1 MANDEHLAILQQGV
15 EVWNAWREEHP
26 NVEADLRKANLEGAN
41 LQGANLEEADL
52 RRAYL
57 HGAYLHGA
65 DLSWADLSWADL
77 SWAILYG
84 ADLTR
89 ANLEGANLSGADLT
103 RANLEGAYLQGAK
116 LDETNMREAWIGW
129 TVFVALDLRD
139 VQGLDT
145 VEHVG
150 PSSIGIDTLYRSQG
164 DIPEA
169 FLRGC
174 GVPDSMIEYAHALVA
189 AERPIDYYSAFISY
203 SSKDE
208 ALAKRLHADLQAA
221 GVRCWYAP
229 HDLPIGA
236 RIRVGIDEAI
246 RLHDKLLLLL
256 SKHSVASD
264 WVEKE
269 VETAMEQERRQ
280 KRTVLFPI
288 RLDTAV
294 MRVESGWPAD
304 VRRGRNIGD
313 FCKWKQHNR
322 YQEAF
327 TRLLRDLKAK
337 DRGELGE

>member
-1 MANDEHLAILQQGV
+1 MANDEHLAILRQGV
-15 EVWNAWREEHP
+15 EVWNKWRKEHP
-26 NVEADLRKANLEGAN
+26 YVAVDLQEANLNGAN
-41 LQGANLEEADL
+41 LN
-52 RRAYL
+52 
-57 HGAYLHGA
+57 
-65 DLSWADLSWADL
+65 
-77 SWAILYG
+77 
-84 ADLTR
+84 
-89 ANLEGANLSGADLT
+89 GANLSGANLNGANLNGASLSGASLT
-103 RANLEGAYLQGAK
+103 RANLVGANLERASLSGASLVGAFLQRASLSGA
-116 LDETNMREAWIGW
+116 NMREAWIGY
-129 TVFVALDLRD
+129 TVFVALDLRG

-145 VEHVG
+145 VVHFS

-164 DIPEA
+164 DIPEV

-174 GVPDSMIEYAHALVA
+174 GMPDSMIDYARALVA
-189 AERPIDYYSAFISY
+189 AERPIDYYSVFISY

-208 ALAKRLHADLQAA
+208 ALAARLHADLQAA

-236 RIRVGIDEAI
+236 RLRVGIDEAI

-256 SKHSVASD
+256 SKHSVGSD

-280 KRTVLFPI
+280 QRTVLFPI

-294 MRVESGWPAD
+294 MKVDSGWPAD

-313 FCKWKQHNR
+313 FSKWKDHDT
-322 YQEAF
+322 YQTAF

-337 DRGELGE
+337 E